1 MTRAPKPQK
10 IARIDVT
17 RVDGQYSLRIENE
30 GGKSA
35 LYEATSEQAI
45 ALADALDELL
55 ADEEDEQALPPA
67 A

>member
-1 MTRAPKPQK
+1 MARAPKPQK
-10 IARIDVT
+10 LARIDVT
-17 RVDGQYSLRIENE
+17 RVDGQYRFHIEDE
-30 GGKSA
+30 GGESA

-45 ALADALDELL
+45 ALADALDDLL

>member
-1 MTRAPKPQK
+1 MA
-10 IARIDVT
+10 
-17 RVDGQYSLRIENE
+17 RVDGQGCLRIEDE
-30 GGKSA
+30 GRKSA

-45 ALADALDELL
+45 ALADALDDLL